1 MNGTFRFIREIKTM
15 EEQNKHKDVV
25 YEEMLEYLRQ
35 HLNILNT
42 TIFLLKENM
51 NSVDVQTLSY
61 FDRINNEIEKI
72 RKVIIEPLNE
82 S

>member
-1 MNGTFRFIREIKTM
+1 M